1 MKFVVSMKDPDVLE
15 DAIRDA
21 VKLEMANVQGLDA
34 DEREAAAEVRREKVN
49 ELCARW
55 FEYGEYLVVEIDTD
69 AETITVCPA

>member
-15 DAIRDA
+15 NAIRDA
-21 VKLEMANVQGLDA
+21 VKSEMASVQGLD
-34 DEREAAAEVRREKVN
+34 DEEREAASEVRREKVS

-55 FEYGEYLVVEIDTD
+55 FEYGEYLVVEIDTE